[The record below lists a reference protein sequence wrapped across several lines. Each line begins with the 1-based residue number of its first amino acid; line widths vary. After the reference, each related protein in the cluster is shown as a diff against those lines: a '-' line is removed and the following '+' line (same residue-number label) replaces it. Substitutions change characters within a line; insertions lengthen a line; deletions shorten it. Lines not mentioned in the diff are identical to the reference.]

1 MTLLAM
7 RVARG
12 MLSSSRP
19 LEAREIFK
27 VNSRTR
33 AGVCG
38 ALVLWIFFCPP
49 SGAAQDGLMWSTF
62 LGGGDADYGYDIA
75 MDSSGSA
82 WVTGFTQSA
91 DFPTAAGAFDT
102 TLDNRDLFVTK
113 LAPQGDALVQ
123 STFLGG
129 NSSDEGFSLAL
140 DDEGNAYVIGYT
152 QSVDFPITPGALDSV
167 LGGQTDAFVVKLR
180 AKGPPLAYA
189 TFLGGSA
196 DEMGMGIAVDGAGTA
211 FLIGYT
217 ESGDFPTTE
226 KAFDRTHN
234 GAADVFVA
242 RLDLSSGALEYATFL
257 GGSSNDAGWGI
268 VLDDGGSANIVGYTY
283 SDDFPTTAGAFDTT
297 LGGPTDVFVARLDPS
312 GSALFFSTLLG
323 GSSREVARSIAV
335 DDWGNAHVTGGT
347 FSQDFPTTAGAFDT
361 VMSLFDLNAFVTKFT
376 PGGGDLAYSTFLGGE
391 GDDVGYGI
399 VLDSSGKTCVIGFT
413 EAADFPTTSGA
424 FDATHN
430 GQRDIF
436 VSLLNK
442 GGSALDYST
451 FLGGSDAEYGWDVLL
466 DGSGNAYLAGYTRS
480 ADFPTTAGAFDET
493 HNGGEDVFVLKINL
507 DGSVPVE
514 SGTPPRAMPK
524 SCVLYQNHPNPFNAG
539 TEISY
544 AIPMAMDVIL
554 RIYNVL
560 GAEVATLVEGHRPAG
575 FHTEPWHAGDLASG
589 VYFCTIAAGDF
600 RQTIKMVL
608 LK

>member
-1 MTLLAM
+1 M
-7 RVARG
+7 
-12 MLSSSRP
+12 SFSRP

-27 VNSRTR
+27 VSPRTG
-33 AGVCG
+33 AGVCS
-38 ALVLWIFFCPP
+38 ALALWILFCAP
-49 SGAAQDGLMWSTF
+49 SGAAQDDLMWSTF
-62 LGGGDADYGYDIA
+62 LGGGDADYGYDIV
-75 MDSSGSA
+75 MDSFGSA

-91 DFPTAAGAFDT
+91 DFPTVAGAFDT
-102 TLDNRDLFVTK
+102 TLDGHDLFVTK
-113 LAPQGDALVQ
+113 FAPQGDALVQ

-129 NSSDEGFSLAL
+129 NSFDEGFSLAL
-140 DDEGNAYVIGYT
+140 DNEGNAYVIGYT
-152 QSVDFPITPGALDSV
+152 QSMDFPTTAGALDTA
-167 LGGQTDAFVVKLR
+167 LGGQTDAFVVKLW
-180 AKGPPLAYA
+180 AKGDPLAYA

-196 DEMGMGIAVDGAGTA
+196 DEMGMGIAVDGAGMVS
-211 FLIGYT
+211 LIGYT
-217 ESGDFPTTE
+217 ESEDFPTTE
-226 KAFDRTHN
+226 KAFDKTHN

-242 RLDLSSGALEYATFL
+242 RLDLSSSTLEYATFL
-257 GGSSNDAGWGI
+257 GGSSNEAGWGI
-268 VLDDGGSANIVGYTY
+268 VLDDWGSAYIVGYTY

-297 LGGPTDVFVARLDPS
+297 LSGPTDVFVTRIDPS
-312 GSALFFSTLLG
+312 GSALFYSTLLG

-361 VMSLFDLNAFVTKFT
+361 MMGLFDLNAFVTEFT
-376 PGGGDLAYSTFLGGE
+376 PDGGALAYSTFLGGE

-430 GQRDIF
+430 CQRDIF

-493 HNGGEDVFVLKINL
+493 QNGGEDVFALKL
-507 DGSVPVE
+507 YLKVSVPVE
-514 SGTPPRAMPK
+514 SWTYPVVMPK
-524 SCVLYQNHPNPFNAG
+524 TCALDQNHPNPFNTS
-539 TEISY
+539 TEITY
-544 AIPMAMDVIL
+544 ALPVDMDVIL
-554 RIYNVL
+554 RIYNIL
-560 GAEVATLVEGHRPAG
+560 GAEVATLVEGHRRAG
-575 FHTEPWHAGDLASG
+575 FHTEHWNAGDLASG
-589 VYFCTIAAGDF
+589 LYFCTIAAGDF
-600 RQTIKMVL
+600 RKTIKVIL